1 MEKTNMLYFTELT
14 QPILDRPPVHR
25 MIAIN
30 PAHVVSVVPVELP
43 HEDRECCTLALVTG
57 DSMTVL
63 GSVETLAVQMR
74 QGL

>member
-1 MEKTNMLYFTELT
+1 MMYFTEVR
-14 QPILDRPPVHR
+14 QPLPDRPPHR

-43 HEDRECCTLALVTG
+43 HDPRECCTLALVTG
-57 DSMTVL
+57 NSMTVL
-63 GSVETLAVQMR
+63 GSVEALAIKLR